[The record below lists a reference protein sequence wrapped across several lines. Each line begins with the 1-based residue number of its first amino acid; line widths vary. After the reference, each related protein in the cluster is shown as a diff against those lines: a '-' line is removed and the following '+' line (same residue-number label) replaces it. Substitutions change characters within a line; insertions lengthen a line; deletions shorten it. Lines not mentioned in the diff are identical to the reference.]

1 MEPGWRLKPQR
12 VARFTEEKRMATVR
26 ITPHVNVS
34 APSIKVEGE
43 EDKAGSVKQ
52 DSHSVLQASIQKAR
66 LTSGIPERHMALL
79 QGIAAE
85 HKSIIAMR
93 PVERHNTSLILAG
106 YPTKGLQIKGKSAN
120 WGPHYGFIC
129 VDQRF
134 SKLRGRSAEKIQKA
148 NDSVQDCLRDNHAQ
162 AIDLHLPPERL
173 DYLIQNGLLLRQGGG
188 DRFTLLAKP
197 AQSGDPEFTA
207 ERLPGGD
214 LRILADNQPLRVLAP
229 ALLKH
234 AAKQDFKQRPFT
246 ADYDMLAVM
255 PQWSD
260 FTSQNIRRPA
270 SSAPASPRL
279 SPADRATTLP
289 IQRSRSAID
298 LPRAL
303 ERQQSAPVEGYVG
316 KGNLSP
322 SRWPIS
328 RTPSVTDLAGLF
340 EQHSAQPPMPRSL
353 SPSPR
358 PDMPRIA
365 TDNDGRA
372 SSRRGSHVTG
382 LVDLY
387 DSTPRPATP
396 PAGPVDNVSEHEKRI
411 ADSINL
417 KLREECNSSAKTGYE
432 SAWQL
437 VHHGSDEGNPASDE
451 ADNYPATVFLPH
463 SIGEFAPV
471 TVLHTPQDL
480 ARLVKTV
487 TDNGF
492 HFEGNKHWPLAKNEA
507 PVARKLNDIERRVS
521 STNLAGT

>member
-1 MEPGWRLKPQR
+1 
-12 VARFTEEKRMATVR
+12 MATVR
-26 ITPHVNVS
+26 IAQHQAVA
-34 APSIKVEGE
+34 APSIQIDRP
-43 EDKAGSVKQ
+43 EDKPGSVKQ
-52 DSHSVLQASIQKAR
+52 DSQSILRASIQKAR
-66 LTSGIPERHMALL
+66 QTSGIPESHMALL
-79 QGIAAE
+79 QGIASE

-93 PVERHNTSLILAG
+93 PVEPHNTSLILAG

-173 DYLIQNGLLLRQGGG
+173 DYLIQNGLLQREGGG
-188 DRFTLLAKP
+188 DRLTLRAKP
-197 AQSGDPEFTA
+197 PHPGDPEFTA
-207 ERLPGGD
+207 ERMPGGD
-214 LRILADNQPLRVLAP
+214 FRILADNQPLQVLAP
-229 ALLKH
+229 PLLEH
-234 AAKQDFKQRPFT
+234 ATQQGFKQRPFT

-260 FTSQNIRRPA
+260 FSSQNIRRPA
-270 SSAPASPRL
+270 SSAPGSPRL

-303 ERQQSAPVEGYVG
+303 ERQQSAPVDSRPLAAGD
-316 KGNLSP
+316 KGSLSP
-322 SRWPIS
+322 ARSPIS

-340 EQHSAQPPMPRSL
+340 EKHAAQQPMQRSL
-353 SPSPR
+353 SPR
-358 PDMPRIA
+358 PDMARTA
-365 TDNDGRA
+365 TDNDGRL
-372 SSRRGSHVTG
+372 SSRRGSHVSEM
-382 LVDLY
+382 VDLY
-387 DSTPRPATP
+387 DSAPRAATP
-396 PAGPVDNVSEHEKRI
+396 PAGPVDNVSAHEKRI

-417 KLREECNSSAKTGYE
+417 KLREDCNSSAKTGYE

-463 SIGEFAPV
+463 SIGEFDPV

-492 HFEGNKHWPLAKNEA
+492 HFEGNQHWPLAKNEA
-507 PVARKLNDIERRVS
+507 PVARKLSDIERRLS
-521 STNLAGT
+521 STNLAGSWGDAGDRR